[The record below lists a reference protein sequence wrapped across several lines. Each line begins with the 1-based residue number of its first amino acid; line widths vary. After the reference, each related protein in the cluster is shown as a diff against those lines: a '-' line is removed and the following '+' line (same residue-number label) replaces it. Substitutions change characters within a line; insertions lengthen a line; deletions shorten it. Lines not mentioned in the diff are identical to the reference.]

1 VTYGTSIKSMNVA
14 MREIMFSN
22 QRSRFFKNVWS
33 IFKRGFVQIVVH
45 QSMLL
50 SALASPLNIR
60 LNSDVT
66 AQFIRL

>member
-1 VTYGTSIKSMNVA
+1 MTYGTSIKSMNVA

-66 AQFIRL
+66 VQFIRL